1 MKITIDETTKELII
15 EGTYTIAQLKE
26 YLNLSGTLMDFTIIV
41 IPEPEK
47 CTTLHIKKGIIT
59 GISNPPY
66 DGITKSKS
74 FYSADGKIEQNNNVQ
89 TATQEEAEAIN
100 IATGQ
105 KSKIWIK
112 NMTAE
117 AGAMIHKQFQDII
130 NGTNTNPDLENNDTL

>member
-74 FYSADGKIEQNNNVQ
+74 FYSADGKI
-89 TATQEEAEAIN
+89 ATQEETETIN

>member
-1 MKITIDETTKELII
+1 
-15 EGTYTIAQLKE
+15 
-26 YLNLSGTLMDFTIIV
+26 MDFTIIV

-74 FYSADGKIEQNNNVQ
+74 FYSADGKI
-89 TATQEEAEAIN
+89 ATQEETETIN